1 MLVSEARRIY
11 GSVDVLVNNA
21 ALTYYLP
28 IKDFPVSRWMRS
40 GL

>member
-11 GSVDVLVNNA
+11 GPVDVLVNNA

-28 IKDFPVSRWMRS
+28 IKDFPSTGGCARGR
-40 GL
+40 